1 MYTDKWL
8 NTCLQAC
15 HMPRTQLTLVIII
28 TISSGI
34 IFNKWQYQSTI
45 KTEAQMWRYTMLAQ
59 LLMTVQILQPLL
71 ILMPL
76 QILRCIGLCN
86 LVVCYR
92 DLKYSPSSLNVL
104 QLFANILFLS
114 LSLFSPFPPIF
125 HCSLCSLNYSHICHI
140 HHSPAVFLFVPM
152 SSMAHVST

>member
-15 HMPRTQLTLVIII
+15 HMARTQLTLVIII
-28 TISSGI
+28 IISSGI

-71 ILMPL
+71 ILKQV
-76 QILRCIGLCN
+76 QILRCMGLSN
-86 LVVCYR
+86 LMACYR
-92 DLKYSPSSLNVL
+92 DFKYSPSSLNVL

-114 LSLFSPFPPIF
+114 WSLLSPFPPIF
-125 HCSLCSLNYSHICHI
+125 HCSLCSLSYSHICHI
-140 HHSPAVFLFVPM
+140 NHRPAVFLFVPM
-152 SSMAHVST
+152 SSKAHVST